1 MPDADPS
8 LNEQELEQQYVT
20 MLYSRLDDLRKYAQ
34 TRLSTV
40 LLETGGTPQ
49 ARSERES
56 FNAMYTEDLAKY
68 DAAENGMCFGRID
81 FDDERRYV
89 GRLGILD
96 TDNDYETLL
105 LDWRAPMARPFYL
118 ATPAAPEGVK
128 RRRHIRSR
136 SRTVT
141 GINDEYL
148 DLDAA
153 RAAGVVTEAGG
164 VAGESALLD
173 ALNAARTGQMNDI
186 VETIQSEQ

>member
-89 GRLGILD
+89 GRLEFWTPTMTTKRYCSTGELRWHDRSIWRRPRHLRASSD
-96 TDNDYETLL
+96 DAISAVGAEQSPESTTNTWTSTL
-105 LDWRAPMARPFYL
+105 PEP
-118 ATPAAPEGVK
+118 PAW
-128 RRRHIRSR
+128 
-136 SRTVT
+136 
-141 GINDEYL
+141 
-148 DLDAA
+148 
-153 RAAGVVTEAGG
+153 
-164 VAGESALLD
+164 
-173 ALNAARTGQMNDI
+173 
-186 VETIQSEQ
+186 